1 MANFNFKPVTN
12 ERAPN
17 DTKSGVSSSSNSKF
31 TFTPVVDKTPA
42 QPAPKPTLGSKVL
55 NAAEWLTA
63 PIVKP
68 LAEVATNAVNAVQ
81 IATGK
86 KETQPFSGK
95 YLGEVKGLGKLDV
108 TKGFTPDNVKTFK
121 KAVGTGAEI
130 ASTIGGG
137 GIAKDAAGNII
148 KPTLGKLAAEGA
160 GLNATYGLG
169 QSLSENQGLGDTLKN
184 VATQGAIGAVAGP
197 VLGLAGRGISK
208 LLKGKT
214 PEVPTPT
221 IYATEDITKITPG
234 TERAQRINP
243 AKLLP
248 APRTPSQIPIELPA
262 PGILKSAED
271 IRNPITIQ
279 EPVVK
284 TEIQKSAAS
293 NISKNDFIQSQIKNE
308 TVIKQPEIPK
318 EQQYQRAIGKTREDF
333 INSETGFLTRTKQTI
348 PKNYV
353 DKLSKIWEISN
364 KKPTEILPTKQR
376 IVELGNIWENE
387 HIIGQEFPLKPLQK
401 YTNIP
406 KSNTEIPSN
415 SNLTPQGSIPTELPK
430 STKIAPEQVK
440 TPGTQNIPLE
450 QQTPEFKTKVDE
462 ISNNIRQD
470 TTTDFEH
477 QTNQQQI
484 AHVLS
489 KDPNEVL
496 DVALGKKAP
505 DGGIPDTA
513 YLAVAQNMADKLASE
528 GDFSLV
534 NKLSQSDIG
543 RKAGQTLQA
552 LQIAMKNSVTG
563 IVRDIRTS
571 LEDKLPKSISKF
583 ADKEKQ
589 NIRENISKVI
599 DTIDITK
606 SSREDILLAV
616 EKLMCK

>member
-42 QPAPKPTLGSKVL
+42 QPAPKPTIGGRIL

-68 LAEVATNAVNAVQ
+68 FAEVATNAVNAVQ

-95 YLGEVKGLGKLDV
+95 YLGDVKGLGKLDV
-108 TKGFTPDNVKTFK
+108 TQGLTPENVATFK
-121 KAVGTGAEI
+121 KSVGTGAEI

-137 GIAKDAAGNII
+137 GVVKDALGNVV
-148 KPTLGKLAAEGA
+148 KPTLKRLALEGA
-160 GLNATYGLG
+160 GLNATYGAG
-169 QSLSENQGLGDTLKN
+169 QSLSENQGLSDTLKN
-184 VATQGAIGAVAGP
+184 TATQGAIGGILGP
-197 VLGLAGRGISK
+197 VLGLAERGVSK
-208 LLKGKT
+208 LLSKETKNIISEEADNIFNETQNKG
-214 PEVPTPT
+214 E
-221 IYATEDITKITPG
+221 
-234 TERAQRINP
+234 AQ
-243 AKLLP
+243 K
-248 APRTPSQIPIELPA
+248 
-262 PGILKSAED
+262 
-271 IRNPITIQ
+271 
-279 EPVVK
+279 
-284 TEIQKSAAS
+284 
-293 NISKNDFIQSQIKNE
+293 NISE
-308 TVIKQPEIPK
+308 TEV
-318 EQQYQRAIGKTREDF
+318 
-333 INSETGFLTRTKQTI
+333 L
-348 PKNYV
+348 
-353 DKLSKIWEISN
+353 
-364 KKPTEILPTKQR
+364 
-376 IVELGNIWENE
+376 
-387 HIIGQEFPLKPLQK
+387 
-401 YTNIP
+401 
-406 KSNTEIPSN
+406 NTPI
-415 SNLTPQGSIPTELPK
+415 
-430 STKIAPEQVK
+430 
-440 TPGTQNIPLE
+440 E
-450 QQTPEFKTKVDE
+450 QQTPEFKAKVEE

-489 KDPNEVL
+489 KDPSEVVS
-496 DVALGKKAP
+496 VALGKKAP
-505 DGGIPDTA
+505 EGGIPDTA
-513 YLAVAQNMADKLASE
+513 YLAVAQNMADKLATE